1 MREQRAMS
9 LLSQHP
15 DTNTNPIIKEDS
27 MNTGLPFSP
36 SPERH
41 VTGNLK
47 RNLKILDYDVQE
59 SSAYN

>member
-1 MREQRAMS
+1 MRERRAMS

-15 DTNTNPIIKEDS
+15 ETNTNPIIKEDL

-47 RNLKILDYDVQE
+47 RNFKN
-59 SSAYN
+59 S